1 MSDRC
6 SSSCLILL
14 YLILLCCVLQSF
26 IGLGIFWV
34 ALFATSAAFVVQY
47 KNDQT
52 EKIPKASKREDE

>member
-1 MSDRC
+1 MCMIRC
-6 SSSCLILL
+6 SSGLT
-14 YLILLCCVLQSF
+14 LLCLTLLLCILQSF